1 MLKGLVAEHQ
11 LASFIYILSEAQSS
25 KPKLGDNSSEAK
37 AQKFVQLP
45 DKRASQ
51 AFLEKNMFSKLND
64 VQSLAKDFNMK
75 KSKRAIRQN
84 NNLED
89 WA

>member
-37 AQKFVQLP
+37 AQKFV
-45 DKRASQ
+45 
-51 AFLEKNMFSKLND
+51 
-64 VQSLAKDFNMK
+64 
-75 KSKRAIRQN
+75 
-84 NNLED
+84 
-89 WA
+89 

>member
-1 MLKGLVAEHQ
+1 
-11 LASFIYILSEAQSS
+11 
-25 KPKLGDNSSEAK
+25 
-37 AQKFVQLP
+37 
-45 DKRASQ
+45 
-51 AFLEKNMFSKLND
+51 MFSKLND

-89 WA
+89 WGWGLKLIKLWLDLAPIF